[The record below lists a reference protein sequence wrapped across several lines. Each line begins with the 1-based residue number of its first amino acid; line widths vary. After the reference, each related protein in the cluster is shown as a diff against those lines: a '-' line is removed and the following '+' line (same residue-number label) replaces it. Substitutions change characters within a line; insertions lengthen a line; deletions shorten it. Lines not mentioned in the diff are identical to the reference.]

1 MLGLT
6 AKARLAELVTAVAG
20 PRGRRV
26 ITPGTT
32 SQPGST
38 RVAYLNAPRGGFMS
52 RFTRALL
59 VALAASCV
67 MVLAAAPSATAGS
80 GNQLGSTL
88 GELWTTVLQTPVLD
102 NPFSGCS
109 TCVQLPDG
117 QLAPF
122 GPTGAGPCT
131 AERGTKIFVAAR
143 SQECSTFAGD
153 DCDGTAYSQLVANA
167 QALDAKYT
175 TH

>member
-1 MLGLT
+1 
-6 AKARLAELVTAVAG
+6 
-20 PRGRRV
+20 
-26 ITPGTT
+26 
-32 SQPGST
+32 
-38 RVAYLNAPRGGFMS
+38 
-52 RFTRALL
+52 
-59 VALAASCV
+59 

-88 GELWTTVLQTPVLD
+88 GELWTTVLQTPVSD
-102 NPFSGCS
+102 NPFSGGS

-175 TH
+175 THSVAVDRRPVPVTEVVTGPLKVVLPEKQHLRPTRQNTRPVRRARLGGAP